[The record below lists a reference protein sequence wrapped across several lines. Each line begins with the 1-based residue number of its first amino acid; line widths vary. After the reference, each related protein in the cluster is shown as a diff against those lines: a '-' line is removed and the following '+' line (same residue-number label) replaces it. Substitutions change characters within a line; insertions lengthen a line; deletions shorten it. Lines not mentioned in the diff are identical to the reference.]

1 MGVWINKSVKIQG
14 VCNLII
20 DDNSLPKGLED
31 IHGGPI
37 PVQRGALRR
46 KAYQKPRL
54 RNDDPYVKRL
64 EGLITR
70 LVSEHTRTILIPRC
84 LDVFQPISGLR
95 VLLLSPAQMPFHTT
109 RCSPFGRT
117 GYLPSRISGFAP
129 LHMLPIPLLSQ
140 GARPPQSNEC
150 HFLCVRAIIQKDAST
165 HYLALKSCSN
175 INDYHHD
182 EILSQ
187 ILPCM
192 PFLCGFSGDEGIPLP
207 SLSMTSL
214 LGSPL

>member
-140 GARPPQSNEC
+140 GAHPPQSNKC
-150 HFLCVRAIIQKDAST
+150 HFFVHKSNNPKGRLYPLSCLEK
-165 HYLALKSCSN
+165 LLK
-175 INDYHHD
+175 Y
-182 EILSQ
+182 Q
-187 ILPCM
+187 
-192 PFLCGFSGDEGIPLP
+192 
-207 SLSMTSL
+207 
-214 LGSPL
+214 